1 MLDIKRIRT
10 ETEDLQRR
18 INTKNAQVDFAPIL
32 ELDEKRRTLIVETEA
47 LKAERNTAS
56 KEIAAVQK
64 AGGNAESAMAETRR
78 IAERIRELD
87 LQLKDLEE
95 AQQKLLLVI
104 PNAPHESVPV
114 GRNETENRIEREWG
128 TKVHHAFPVMDHI
141 RFGESLGLFDFPRGT
156 KISGSGFPL
165 YTGLGARLERAIIN
179 FMLDL
184 QSREHGY
191 TEVSTPFVVNSAS
204 MTGTGQLPKMH
215 DDMYHCERDDLWLIP
230 TAEVPITNIHADEI
244 LDAAELPKLFC
255 GYSPCFRREA
265 GSYGRDVRGFLRT
278 HQFNK
283 VELVK
288 LTRPEESWEEL
299 EKLTANAEEVL
310 KRLDLHYRVLTLCT
324 GDTSFASAK
333 TYDLEVWSP
342 GEQRYLECSSCS
354 NFEDFQARR
363 ANIRFK
369 EGAGKPRFVHTLNGS
384 GLATSRLIVAL
395 LERWQR
401 EDGGLVIP
409 PPLRAFFGAD
419 SIEPRRRP

>member
-1 MLDIKRIRT
+1 MLDIKQIRS
-10 ETEDLQRR
+10 EPEELQRR
-18 INTKNAQVDFAPIL
+18 INTKNVTVDFSEIL
-32 ELDEKRRTLIVETEA
+32 GLDEKRRTLIVEVES

-56 KEIAAVQK
+56 REIAAAQK
-64 AGGNAESAMAETRR
+64 RGENAEGAMAETRR

-87 LQLKDLEE
+87 LQLKELEE
-95 AQQKLLLVI
+95 TQQNLLMVI
-104 PNAPHESVPV
+104 PNAPHASVPV
-114 GRNETENRIEREWG
+114 GHSDKENRVEREWG
-128 TKVHHAFPVMDHI
+128 SKKTQNFQVLDHM
-141 RFGESLGLFDFPRGT
+141 RLGESLGLFDFPRGT

-191 TEVSTPFVVNSAS
+191 TEVMPPFVVNSAS

-230 TAEVPITNIHADEI
+230 TAEVPITNIHAGEI
-244 LDAAELPKLFC
+244 LDAADLPVRYC

-299 EKLTANAEEVL
+299 EKLTANAETVL
-310 KRLDLHYRVLTLCT
+310 RKLDLHYRVLTLCT

-369 EGAGKPRFVHTLNGS
+369 EAGGKPRFVHTLNGS

-395 LERWQR
+395 LETWQR
-401 EDGGLVIP
+401 EDGGLEIP
-409 PPLRAFFGAD
+409 PPLRPFMGVD
-419 SIEPRRRP
+419 SIEPRS

>member
-10 ETEDLQRR
+10 EAEELQRR
-18 INTKNAQVDFAPIL
+18 INTKNVRVDFSEIL
-32 ELDEKRRTLIVETEA
+32 GLDEKRRALIGEVEA
-47 LKAERNTAS
+47 LKADRNTAS

-64 AGGNAESAMAETRR
+64 GGGNAEPAMAETRR

-87 LQLKDLEE
+87 VQLKELEDT
-95 AQQKLLLVI
+95 QQNLLLVI

-114 GRNETENRIEREWG
+114 GHSDKENRVEREWG
-128 TKVHHAFPVMDHI
+128 TKVVHSFAVKDHI
-141 RFGESLGLFDFPRGT
+141 SLGESLGLFDFPRGT

-191 TEVSTPFVVNSAS
+191 LEVSTPFVVNTAS

-230 TAEVPITNIHADEI
+230 TAEVPITNIHAGEI
-244 LDAAELPKLFC
+244 LEASELPKLFC

-288 LTRPEESWEEL
+288 LTRPEESWDEL

-310 KRLDLHYRVLTLCT
+310 KRLELHYRVLTLCT

-369 EGAGKPRFVHTLNGS
+369 DPGEKPRFVHTLNGS

-395 LERWQR
+395 LESWQR

-419 SIEPRRRP
+419 SIEPRT

>member
-1 MLDIKRIRT
+1 MLDIKQIRS
-10 ETEDLQRR
+10 EPEELQRR
-18 INTKNAQVDFAPIL
+18 INTKNVTVDFSEIL
-32 ELDEKRRTLIVETEA
+32 GLDEKRRTLIVEVES

-56 KEIAAVQK
+56 REIAAAQK
-64 AGGNAESAMAETRR
+64 RGENAEGAMAETRR

-87 LQLKDLEE
+87 LQLKELEE
-95 AQQKLLLVI
+95 TQQNLLMVI
-104 PNAPHESVPV
+104 PNAPHASVPV
-114 GRNETENRIEREWG
+114 GHSDKENRVEREWG
-128 TKVHHAFPVMDHI
+128 SKKTQNFQVLDHI
-141 RFGESLGLFDFPRGT
+141 RLGESLGLFDFPRGT

-191 TEVSTPFVVNSAS
+191 TEVMPPFVVNSAS

-230 TAEVPITNIHADEI
+230 TAEVPITNIHAGEI
-244 LDAAELPKLFC
+244 LDAADLPVRYC

-299 EKLTANAEEVL
+299 EKLTANAETVL
-310 KRLDLHYRVLTLCT
+310 RKLDLHYRVLTLCT

-369 EGAGKPRFVHTLNGS
+369 EAGGKPRFVHTLNGS

-395 LERWQR
+395 LETWQR
-401 EDGGLVIP
+401 EDGGLEIP
-409 PPLRAFFGAD
+409 PPLRPFMGVD
-419 SIEPRRRP
+419 SIEPRS